1 MIVEWFDRPGM
12 DVRCEGLTS
21 FFIVF
26 WVRVCFMKS
35 AKKGFTLVELL
46 VVVAIIGVMVGLLLP
61 AVQSAREASRRSSCS
76 NNLKQL
82 GLGAHNFEATFKYLP
97 PGEWTRASTTASTT
111 RPAWTTVVLQ
121 FLEQANKFNLF
132 DFTQDVNTHPNNLAA
147 RQQDVAV
154 YLCPSEPSL
163 AQFLQSGLPVG
174 RLNYYGS
181 IGGVADCRI
190 LDNRAGIFNG
200 NFSALQ
206 LNQTPKG
213 LKMSFVSDGTSHTAM
228 FSEVMRKFVDTSVVN
243 YTTIRASG
251 DISTGTALVDGR
263 NDPGCIAGS
272 TAATRINYIG
282 LQYYRGGINATSLY
296 THTLPVNWNVNTT
309 IPATQRYNCGD
320 ASFRR
325 AHIAASSYHAGGIN
339 SCFVD
344 GSVRFITDS
353 IEPDVWYASGTR
365 ASAEN
370 LRIRE

>member
-1 MIVEWFDRPGM
+1 
-12 DVRCEGLTS
+12 
-21 FFIVF
+21 
-26 WVRVCFMKS
+26 MKS

-61 AVQSAREASRRSSCS
+61 AVQSAREAARRSSCS

-82 GLGAHNFEATFKYLP
+82 GLGAHNFEATYKYLP

-132 DFTQDVNTHPNNLAA
+132 DFTQDVNTAAVNLPA
-147 RQQDVAV
+147 RQQDVSV
-154 YLCPSEPSL
+154 YLCPSDPST
-163 AQFLQSGLPVG
+163 AQFIQGGLPVG

-181 IGGVADCRI
+181 IGAVADCRI
-190 LDNRAGIFNG
+190 LDERSGIFNG

-228 FSEVMRKFVDTSVVN
+228 FSEVMRKFFDTSVVN

-251 DISTGTALVDGR
+251 DISTGTALEDGR

-272 TAATRINYIG
+272 TAGNRINYIG

-296 THTLPVNWNVNTT
+296 THTLPVNWNYNTNA
-309 IPATQRYNCGD
+309 PALQRYNCGD

-325 AHIAASSYHAGGIN
+325 AHIAASSYHGVGIN

-344 GSVRFITDS
+344 GSVRLISDNVEFRI
-353 IEPDVWYASGTR
+353 WAAAGTR
-365 ASAEN
+365 ANAEN
-370 LRIRE
+370 LPLKE